1 MNPDDLET
9 FKQGGMIGRVRKHL
23 EDILQ
28 ATKS

>member
-23 EDILQ
+23 EEILQ
-28 ATKS
+28 AAQ